1 MHAVLQ
7 LIVIMQSLPQLIASS
22 LTTQSLLQLIVTTQ
36 SLLQLIASSLATQSL
51 LQLIVTTQSLLQL
64 TVTTQS
70 LLQLIVTTQSLLQLT
85 VTTQSLLQLIVTTQS
100 LLQMFNLVSLYPTFS
115 NSCQLKKVRMLCH
128 GTDHRVLGTYFYAQ
142 TYCQR
147 QTFQPS
153 CG

>member
-70 LLQLIVTTQSLLQLT
+70 LV
-85 VTTQSLLQLIVTTQS
+85 QLIVTTQS